1 MNASN
6 TDKFRSPMITFGLII
21 LLAGFLIAFLAGIAM
36 DPYKNTP
43 NELTSALGRIATG
56 IVFQLLGLGLIIIG
70 KK

>member
-1 MNASN
+1 MNQSN
-6 TDKFRSPMITFGLII
+6 AERLRSPLITFGLI
-21 LLAGFLIAFLAGIAM
+21 LMLVGFFIAFLAGIAM